1 MTSAIDQNQL
11 LRLMAM
17 QGAMQESDDWDDED
31 DYYDDEDDFEFAD
44 YDDDDDDEGFMFDSD
59 DDFDDDDETW
69 DGEARRRRRRR
80 GRKTSYRKVRSRN
93 LRKMKGAKGTTLK
106 APNGQQMRVKFG
118 ESFAK
123 AKDVNKLIADTE
135 SKFKAALK
143 ERRENH
149 AALSKKI
156 ATVDGDVSKV
166 SGRVKKLEGNA
177 QTSQLMSLLS
187 SPPKIE
193 SMTFEDVPGAD
204 NQVKVKSVNYAK
216 QDMMLPLIL
225 SGALGDTGG
234 DNSALLLMALSQ
246 NK

>member
-17 QGAMQESDDWDDED
+17 QGAIQESDDWDDED
-31 DYYDDEDDFEFAD
+31 DYYDDDDDFEFAD
-44 YDDDDDDEGFMFDSD
+44 YEDDAEEGFMFESD
-59 DDFDDDDETW
+59 DDYDDDDETW
-69 DGEARRRRRRR
+69 DGEARRRRR

-135 SKFKAALK
+135 AKFKAALK

-149 AALSKKI
+149 TALSKKI
-156 ATVDGDVSKV
+156 ADVDGNVGKV

-246 NK
+246 NN